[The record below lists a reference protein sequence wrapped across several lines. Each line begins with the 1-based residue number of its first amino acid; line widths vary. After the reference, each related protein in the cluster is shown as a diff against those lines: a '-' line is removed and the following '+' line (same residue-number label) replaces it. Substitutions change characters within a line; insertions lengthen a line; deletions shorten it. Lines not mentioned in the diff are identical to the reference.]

1 MPLKNAPKRNI
12 ASAIDLLEQDY
23 DAVVGG
29 VRFTELPV
37 KQIQPYHDHRFR
49 LYEGQRLED
58 MVESIR
64 QHGVLNP
71 VIVLRLDENRYE
83 MLSGHNRLQAAQ
95 LAGLTVIPALVKEDL
110 TEEEAL
116 SYVIETN
123 LIQRS
128 FTDMKPSEQAAVLQL
143 RFSKLTCQGRRN
155 DILREL
161 HILETGEDA
170 PASTSALL
178 GQKSTSRDL
187 VGKEYGLG
195 HTSVARLLRL
205 NEVIEPFREMVDEG
219 TLPLYAAVDLSYLPK
234 EAQQWVLEASQTL
247 HYPLTMKSVKVFRE
261 QPELTRDLVYG
272 LIQGAQAQ
280 NKLAVPLRKISV
292 PKQTYERYFKGKS
305 DAEVQSV
312 LEQALQAWYERETE

>member
-23 DAVVGG
+23 DFVVGG
-29 VRFTELPV
+29 VRFTELPI
-37 KQIQPYHDHRFR
+37 KQIQPYHDHRFH

-58 MVESIR
+58 MVESIQ

-71 VIVLRLDENRYE
+71 VIVLRLNESNYE
-83 MLSGHNRLQAAQ
+83 MLSGHNRLHAAQ
-95 LAGLTVIPALVKEDL
+95 LVGLTVIPALVKEGL
-110 TEEEAL
+110 TEDEAL
-116 SYVIETN
+116 AYVIETN

-161 HILETGEDA
+161 HILETGEDSSN
-170 PASTSALL
+170 STCALIEHKL
-178 GQKSTSRDL
+178 KTRDK
-187 VGKEYGLG
+187 VGEEYGLA
-195 HTSVARLLRL
+195 HASVARLLRL
-205 NEVIEPFREMVDEG
+205 NELIEPFREMVDKG
-219 TLPLYAAVDLSYLPK
+219 ILPLYAAVDLSYLPK

-247 HYPLTMKSVKVFRE
+247 HYPLNMKNVKVFRE

-280 NKLAVPLRKISV
+280 NKPAVPMRKISV
-292 PKQTYERYFKGKS
+292 PKQTYERYFKDKS
-305 DAEVQSV
+305 EEEVQSV